1 MPRWVSGV
9 HSSAGNNTLQRGGG
23 VSLGQ
28 VKGGGVAP
36 RVAVEAES
44 NMENSMLWRQPE
56 EEDI

>member
-1 MPRWVSGV
+1 M
-9 HSSAGNNTLQRGGG
+9 
-23 VSLGQ
+23 GQ
-28 VKGGGVAP
+28 VKGGWVAP